1 MDNISLRY
9 FETQPRATMKQLCW
23 HDILAFLDIELNKD
37 NVVPNVLS
45 LKEEYQGEIPWENT
59 EIFRAMFVGNNDIE
73 RKI

>member
-1 MDNISLRY
+1 
-9 FETQPRATMKQLCW
+9 MKQLCW
-23 HDILAFLDIELNKD
+23 HDILAFVDIELNKD

-59 EIFRAMFVGNNDIE
+59 EIFRAMFVRNNDIE